1 MSVAAAQ
8 RRRVIEDHLPLVRS
22 VARRFAGAEEPLD
35 DLVQVGSIG
44 LIKAVDRFDG
54 SRGTELAPYAA
65 AAIAGEIRHHLR
77 DRCAPVRVPRR
88 LQAEGLH
95 VRPVPLEGSGD
106 DARASDPTAELPER
120 VALAAALRSLPPRQ
134 RRIVHLHFFA
144 DLSQAQVAAAVG
156 LSQVHVSRLLSEAL
170 AALRSQLAP
179 APTNGQG
186 PAVAAARQHP

>member
-1 MSVAAAQ
+1 
-8 RRRVIEDHLPLVRS
+8 VIEDHLPLVRS
-22 VARRFAGAEEPLD
+22 VARRFAGAQEPLD

-95 VRPVPLEGSGD
+95 VRPVPLETGD
-106 DARASDPTAELPER
+106 DGPRATDPTAELHDR
-120 VALAAALRSLPPRQ
+120 LALALALRSLPRRQ

-144 DLSQAQVAAAVG
+144 DLSQAQVAAALG
-156 LSQVHVSRLLSEAL
+156 LSQVHVSRLLSEAM
-170 AALRSQLAP
+170 ATLRSQLAP
-179 APTNGQG
+179 APTNGQES
-186 PAVAAARQHP
+186 AVASARQQP